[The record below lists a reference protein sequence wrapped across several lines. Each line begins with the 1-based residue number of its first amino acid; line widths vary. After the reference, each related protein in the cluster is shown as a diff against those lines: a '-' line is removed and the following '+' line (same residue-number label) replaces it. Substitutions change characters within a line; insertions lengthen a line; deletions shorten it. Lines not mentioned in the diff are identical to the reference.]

1 MRLREFTSPIK
12 QEGLRDPKDNP
23 CWDGYK
29 PVGTKK
35 KNGKTVPNCVPE
47 NADVELAIKEH
58 IRLNIPFS
66 ECLFRPGSDAFYEFY
81 QTAKRMFAEGKL
93 DVDWQDAELLG
104 TNIGEFIMVEG
115 ERVPLDVPIE
125 EEVELKEDFYWENDW
140 DSEQFRNFSSLVKY
154 NEGIFKSNKQ
164 AKFLLNKLKNR
175 LRSDADSLKNF
186 FGIDANSN
194 EKAIL
199 ITGYA
204 QWSRYGAKGTR
215 PVTWAFVLDDY
226 GVTKK
231 YKIKYRGDMRKGT
244 SPDPSKTQL
253 EWSRNESAAKP
264 LIQKLKDE
272 EKEQAKAVAATP
284 QGKHIGNIGDRTNFE
299 GTVEMS
305 FGPKYGAFG
314 EYYINKI
321 RTSLGDAILNFGNA
335 MGNKGDK
342 IKFKATVAKHDTD
355 SRSGEPITLV
365 KRVKMSASESKQGVA
380 EAEYQGKDVD
390 LNSPKRGGPKKFYVY
405 VKNPKTGNV
414 KKVTWGDTTGLKIKS
429 GDPDRVR
436 SFVARHKCK
445 QANDKTTAR
454 YWACRTPRYKS
465 LGVKGGAWW

>member
-1 MRLREFTSPIK
+1 MRLSEFTSPIK

-104 TNIGEFIMVEG
+104 TDIGEFIMVEG

-125 EEVELKEDFYWENDW
+125 E
-140 DSEQFRNFSSLVKY
+140 
-154 NEGIFKSNKQ
+154 
-164 AKFLLNKLKNR
+164 
-175 LRSDADSLKNF
+175 
-186 FGIDANSN
+186 
-194 EKAIL
+194 
-199 ITGYA
+199 
-204 QWSRYGAKGTR
+204 
-215 PVTWAFVLDDY
+215 
-226 GVTKK
+226 
-231 YKIKYRGDMRKGT
+231 
-244 SPDPSKTQL
+244 
-253 EWSRNESAAKP
+253 
-264 LIQKLKDE
+264 
-272 EKEQAKAVAATP
+272 
-284 QGKHIGNIGDRTNFE
+284 
-299 GTVEMS
+299 
-305 FGPKYGAFG
+305 
-314 EYYINKI
+314 
-321 RTSLGDAILNFGNA
+321 
-335 MGNKGDK
+335 
-342 IKFKATVAKHDTD
+342 
-355 SRSGEPITLV
+355 
-365 KRVKMSASESKQGVA
+365 SESKQGVAEGSLETNTPNPVVVIQDLKGKILDKVNLSVAAQKYKLGNPQDIKKQLAHQNYTTIGNYVVVAPMTGQPNDVTTQDMA